1 MLTLGAVSSKHKGF
15 VFQQAI
21 IFITVNAGYLVKRF
35 FIIFILA
42 IMFLLQDYSKCVIIY
57 V

>member
-1 MLTLGAVSSKHKGF
+1 MLTLGAVSGKHKGF

-21 IFITVNAGYLVKRF
+21 IFITVNIGYLVKRF

-42 IMFLLQDYSKCVIIY
+42 IMFVLQDYSKCVIIY

>member
-21 IFITVNAGYLVKRF
+21 IFITVNTGYLVKRF